1 MNFNKKVLFI
11 APKFYNYHTQIIEEL
26 KFEGYNVT
34 FYPEMEHSLL
44 YRISNTLS
52 KKLNNY
58 LTQKYI
64 DEILQ
69 STTQNEY
76 DVFFVIR
83 GGYFS
88 AEWLEKLRLK
98 LPKTKFLMY
107 QWDSTK
113 QNNYLPLIKHFDRVQ
128 TFDMVDAKEYNLDYL
143 PLFYTKQY
151 KDLTQKKKI
160 KKYDLVFFGAYHS
173 DRLEVIKHMEKL
185 FKENGLS
192 FKYHLFISKLA
203 LFRLL
208 LTRVIGFNELH
219 FFKTYS
225 VPSDEIIE
233 TYKETTAVLDIELS
247 IQNGLT
253 IRTFETLGAN
263 LKLVTTNEKIK
274 KEIFYNTDYIMCID
288 RKNIKID
295 LDFFKKE
302 KKIDNNFEEFYLES
316 WLNKIFKGIS

>member
-1 MNFNKKVLFI
+1 MNSKKKVLFV
-11 APKFYNYHTQIIEEL
+11 APKFYNYHTQIIEALESQ
-26 KFEGYNVT
+26 GYDVT
-34 FYPEMEHSLL
+34 FYPEMEHTLL
-44 YRISNTLS
+44 YRISNKLS
-52 KKLNNY
+52 KKLENY

-64 DEILQ
+64 DNILEN
-69 STTQNEY
+69 TLQNEY

-88 AEWLEKLRLK
+88 TKWLKELHLK
-98 LPKTKFLMY
+98 LPEAKFLMY

-113 QNNYLPLIKHFDRVQ
+113 QNDYLPLLKHFDRVS
-128 TFDMVDAKEYNLDYL
+128 TFDMVDAKEYDLDYL

-151 KDLTQKKKI
+151 KELAQEKKT

-173 DRLEVIKHMEKL
+173 DRLDIIKHIEKL
-185 FKENGLS
+185 FYENGLN

-203 LFRLL
+203 LFRLFI
-208 LTRVIGFNELH
+208 TRIIGFKDLH

-225 VPSDEIIE
+225 VPIDEIVE
-233 TYKETTAVLDIELS
+233 KYKETTAVLDIELS

-274 KEIFYNTDYIMCID
+274 KEIFYNTNYIMYID

-302 KKIDNNFEEFYLES
+302 KKIDNDFEEFYIES
-316 WLNKIFKGIS
+316 WLNKIFA